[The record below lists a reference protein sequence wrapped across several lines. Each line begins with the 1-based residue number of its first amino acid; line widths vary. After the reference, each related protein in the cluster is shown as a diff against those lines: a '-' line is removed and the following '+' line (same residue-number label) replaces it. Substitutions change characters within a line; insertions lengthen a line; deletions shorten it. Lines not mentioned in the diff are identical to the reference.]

1 MTDYEQLA
9 AEIRQK
15 RIYQEAEDGTV
26 FCSIRDCPGST
37 GLRCYR
43 TSVPICKKCSVKTPV
58 GYISREAAREQQDR
72 FFDMETGDYIVAGV
86 TAFFANLFIGFF
98 VTRIGFFLPG
108 FLGLIILFFV
118 ATSAA
123 GVISE
128 IIRQAI
134 QKKRGRY
141 ISQVITIG
149 LIFSSIILFFLSPP
163 LTLIIYALIVFT
175 TVNARFQMGIRL

>member
-9 AEIRQK
+9 IEIRQK
-15 RIYQEAEDGTV
+15 RQYQEAEDGTV
-26 FCSIRDCPGST
+26 FCSIRDCPGSQ

-43 TSVPICKKCSVKTPV
+43 TSVPICQKCSVKTPV
-58 GYISREAAREQQDR
+58 GYISREAAREQQDK

-98 VTRIGFFLPG
+98 VTRVGLFLPG
-108 FLGLIILFFV
+108 FLGLILLFFV

-128 IIRQAI
+128 IIHQAI
-134 QKKRGRY
+134 QKKRGRH
-141 ISQVITIG
+141 ISQVITAG
-149 LIFSSIILFFLSPP
+149 LLVSSFVLFFVTPFF
-163 LTLIIYALIVFT
+163 TLIIYAIIVFT